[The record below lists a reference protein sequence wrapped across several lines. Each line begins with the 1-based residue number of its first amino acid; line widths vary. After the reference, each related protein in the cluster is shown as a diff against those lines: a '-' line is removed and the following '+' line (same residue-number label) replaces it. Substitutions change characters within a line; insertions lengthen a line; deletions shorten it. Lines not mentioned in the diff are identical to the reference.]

1 MQDKV
6 VIKAPAKLNLFLRI
20 IGQKKNGYHIVRTGI
35 TFLDLYDVIN
45 ISVNDISNLSYSGPF
60 RPSSSIYENDIIIK
74 VLNNISIKK
83 KLKINIKIK
92 KNIPWQAGLGSASTD
107 AASLLKGLQ
116 TLGLIKN
123 VDSQLLNKIGTDVP
137 VCYYC
142 QNCLVTGIGDRIST
156 DVQFSKY
163 YFLLVKPSVHLSTS
177 LMYQKVKKYLKF
189 EKKNTK
195 ELYSI
200 LINEDDKG
208 NDFEKIIKKEYKEIS
223 ELLIFL
229 SHLDGVIFSRMTG
242 SGSCCYAAFEKKEIA
257 KKALE
262 ITSKKYNNYW
272 IYLAENRII
281 NN

>member
-1 MQDKV
+1 
-6 VIKAPAKLNLFLRI
+6 
-20 IGQKKNGYHIVRTGI
+20 
-35 TFLDLYDVIN
+35 
-45 ISVNDISNLSYSGPF
+45 
-60 RPSSSIYENDIIIK
+60 
-74 VLNNISIKK
+74 
-83 KLKINIKIK
+83 
-92 KNIPWQAGLGSASTD
+92 
-107 AASLLKGLQ
+107 
-116 TLGLIKN
+116 
-123 VDSQLLNKIGTDVP
+123 

-257 KKALE
+257 KRALD
-262 ITSKKYNNYW
+262 ITSNKYNNYW